1 MNTKLFVLI
10 VTALLLTLSCFGL
23 VAADSAADEVYTMTW
38 AGSTAGAGASS
49 GGDYSSIFVVGQGNG
64 IVSTSNGTYITST
77 TPWTIIVDKP
87 LFLPML
93 LSE

>member
-1 MNTKLFVLI
+1 MNFKLFVLI
-10 VTALLLTLSCFGL
+10 MTALLFTLSVFGL
-23 VAADSAADEVYTMTW
+23 AAANSAADDVYTMTW

-64 IVSTSNGTYITST
+64 IVSASRGIYITST
-77 TPWTIIVDKP
+77 TPWAIIVDEP
-87 LFLPML
+87 LFLPMI